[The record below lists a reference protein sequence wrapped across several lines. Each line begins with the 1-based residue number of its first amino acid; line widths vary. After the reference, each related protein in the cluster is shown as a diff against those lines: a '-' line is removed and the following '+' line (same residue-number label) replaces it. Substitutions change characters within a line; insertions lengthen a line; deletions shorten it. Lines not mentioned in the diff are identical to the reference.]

1 MSPLRNSFLFVTYVI
16 LNIWIS
22 LSCTLLKWRCA
33 MHKTA
38 SLSDTGDAS
47 VSLLVHVLVEA
58 TRTFHVSVIDT
69 FVLNN
74 HLISWAALI
83 SDK

>member
-1 MSPLRNSFLFVTYVI
+1 
-16 LNIWIS
+16 
-22 LSCTLLKWRCA
+22 

-58 TRTFHVSVIDT
+58 TRTVHVSVIDT
-69 FVLNN
+69 FVLT
-74 HLISWAALI
+74 
-83 SDK
+83 